1 MVRYVNPA
9 NHYPARIAKADKYLA
24 KRLDFKDIK
33 LPVKI
38 RDIHKFE
45 KKKFIGISVFDY
57 ENKHKTSNLCT
68 KIFFKEKH
76 VDLLLIGKEKKLYD
90 FIKDFS
96 KLMYDHSLNRTWK
109 KTFLSLLFTCFH

>member
-45 KKKFIGISVFDY
+45 KKKNSSGLVFLTMKI
-57 ENKHKTSNLCT
+57 NTKHPIYVPK
-68 KIFFKEKH
+68 FFLKKNM
-76 VDLLLIGKEKKLYD
+76 LICY
-90 FIKDFS
+90 
-96 KLMYDHSLNRTWK
+96 
-109 KTFLSLLFTCFH
+109 